1 MNLEKFTNKAQE
13 AITNCR
19 TILIRFGHSQV
30 SPEHLLLSMLE
41 QKDGLTGKIL
51 THLDAHPEAISEAVS
66 RYLQSQPKGSAIAT
80 AKDEIH
86 VSSKLMA
93 VFEDAGREAERL
105 KDEFIS
111 LEHLLIALSDDTKGQ
126 AGSILKQHGVTKE
139 RILQV
144 LTSIRGKQRV
154 TSQDPESTYQALQRY
169 GRDLTE
175 MAGKGKLDP
184 VIGRDDEIR
193 RVMQV
198 LSRRTK
204 NNPVL

>member
-1 MNLEKFTNKAQE
+1 E
-13 AITNCR
+13 
-19 TILIRFGHSQV
+19 
-30 SPEHLLLSMLE
+30 P
-41 QKDGLTGKIL
+41 
-51 THLDAHPEAISEAVS
+51 VS
-66 RYLQSQPKGSAIAT
+66 RYLNSQPKGSAVST

-86 VSSKLMA
+86 VSTKLMS

-111 LEHLLIALSDDTKGQ
+111 VEHLLIALCDDTKGQ

-154 TSQDPESTYQALQRY
+154 TSKDPETTYEALKRY

-175 MAGKGKLDP
+175 MAAKGKLDP
-184 VIGRDDEIR
+184 VVGKDDEIR
-193 RVMQV
+193 HVMQR
-198 LSRRTK
+198 LTPRA
-204 NNPVL
+204 